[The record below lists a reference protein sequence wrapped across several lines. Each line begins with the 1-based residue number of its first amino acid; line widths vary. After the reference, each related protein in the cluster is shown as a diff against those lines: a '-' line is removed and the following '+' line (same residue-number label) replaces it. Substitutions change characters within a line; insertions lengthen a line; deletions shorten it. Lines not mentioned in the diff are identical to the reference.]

1 MKSILIATLTGAIAL
16 VAAHAAE
23 IGKPAPAFTGKNV
36 KGEAVSLADFAGK
49 AVVLEWTNLECPF
62 VRKHYDTGNMQK
74 LQKSAAEKGV
84 IWITVNSSAEGK
96 QGYCNAEKM
105 TKCIE
110 TEKIESAQVLL
121 DPEGTIGKAYAAKV
135 TPHMFIINKDG
146 TLAYD
151 GAIDSNSSTEKA
163 DVATA
168 EPLFANALE
177 AVLAGKPIENAKNKP
192 YGCSVKYME

>member
-1 MKSILIATLTGAIAL
+1 MKSIIIATLTGAIAL

-36 KGEAVSLADFAGK
+36 KGETVSLSDYAGK
-49 AVVLEWTNLECPF
+49 IVALEWVNLECPF

-74 LQKSAAEKGV
+74 LQKSAAEKGA

-96 QGYCNAEKM
+96 QGHCNAEKM
-105 TKCIE
+105 SKCID
-110 TEKIESAQVLL
+110 TEKIEAAQVLL

-146 TLAYD
+146 TLAYN

-177 AVLAGKPIENAKNKP
+177 AVLAGKAVENAKNKP
-192 YGCSVKYME
+192 YGCSVKY